1 MNATKLSYLLHVW
14 ARFANRSSITMV
26 SSSRMIFRPVF
37 RWEINGRQY
46 LNNHYKTNNSDDK
59 SNYSKLHDRKCHVT
73 SDYSYLFSSRL
84 PPSGWKKRL
93 GRWTISLANELSA
106 WRVTKRNL
114 WRSVTSNRID
124 QNIFNYDQ
132 NEAKSKINKQWSWN
146 NSRWQA
152 WRKTAICEYP
162 NSAGFYFRVRENQGQ
177 LYASRNLEVM
187 PVFSF
192 AETKVVVRDCDL
204 EWSWMWVPSKLREY
218 KRNVAATGMSTVPEC
233 WQQLGCEE

>member
-59 SNYSKLHDRKCHVT
+59 SNYSKLHDRECHVT

-93 GRWTISLANELSA
+93 GRWTISLATEFSA

-177 LYASRNLEVM
+177 LYASDAGLFVCRNQSGSQRL
-187 PVFSF
+187 
-192 AETKVVVRDCDL
+192 R
-204 EWSWMWVPSKLREY
+204 SWMVLNVSTFQTTRVQKKCGRN
-218 KRNVAATGMSTVPEC
+218 RNVNSTRVFTTA
-233 WQQLGCEE
+233 LLRGITT